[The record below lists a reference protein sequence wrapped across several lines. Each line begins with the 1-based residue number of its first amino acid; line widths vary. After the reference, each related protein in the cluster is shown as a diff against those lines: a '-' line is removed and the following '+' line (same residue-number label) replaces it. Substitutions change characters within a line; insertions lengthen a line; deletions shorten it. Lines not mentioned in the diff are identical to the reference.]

1 MQGYMKSYMVEFN
14 DIEADEW
21 CCKIAEIAEIARNNM
36 SPKPPRIYRMSKY
49 IYKQTANQLLDLLDK
64 LKITKR

>member
-1 MQGYMKSYMVEFN
+1 MVEFN

-21 CCKIAEIAEIARNNM
+21 CCKIAEIARNNM

-49 IYKQTANQLLDLLDK
+49 IHKQTANQLLDLLDK